1 MTIETLR
8 GRYRL
13 HRFPPRQRAVT
24 GEPLTTSISAADYQR
39 QLMDGFQEGLQK
51 GFAQGMTEGQEQGF
65 SEGHQ
70 QGFAEGRRQGYTEGS
85 LAGQQE
91 GRKQFVEAAQPLE
104 AITGKVND
112 FLAHIERKQREDLL
126 QLVEKVTRQVIRCEL
141 ALQPTQLLALV
152 EEALA
157 AFPAMPETLQVMLS
171 TEEFNRLRDAVPEK
185 VSEWG
190 LTPSPDLPPGEC
202 RVITDKSELD
212 IGCEHRLEQCMTAL
226 KETLTPESFSAFDN
240 ALRSLESIPL
250 ARVAGRLVRLNGILL
265 ESVGCPLMTGQLCRI
280 ESANHTLIDAQA
292 VGFNRDITYLMPF
305 KQPVGLMAGA
315 RVFPEE
321 KAHDILIGESCL
333 GRVVNGLGEPLDGK
347 GRLNGNDLLPP
358 LPPSVNPLTRRSV
371 DEPLDVGVK
380 AINGLLT
387 IGKGQRVGLMAGS
400 GVGKSVLLGMITRQ
414 TKADIVVVGL
424 IGERGR
430 EVKEFI
436 DHSLGADGLA
446 KSIVVVAP
454 ADESPLMRLKATELC
469 HSIAAWFRDRGHHV
483 LLLVDSLT
491 RYAMAQRE
499 IALSLGE
506 PPATKGYPPS
516 AFGMIPKLV
525 ESAGNSESAGSMT
538 AIYTVLA
545 EGDDQQDP
553 IVDCAR
559 AVLDGHIVLTRKLA
573 EAGHYPAIDIGQSIS
588 RCMNQVTSLEHQQ
601 SARALKQNYA
611 AYMEIKPLI
620 PLGGYVAGADASVD
634 KAVKMF
640 PAIERF
646 LRQEMREPASLE
658 LVQSRL
664 QILFP
669 GVKKA
674 EQ

>member
-1 MTIETLR
+1 M
-8 GRYRL
+8 
-13 HRFPPRQRAVT
+13 
-24 GEPLTTSISAADYQR
+24 SD
-39 QLMDGFQEGLQK
+39 
-51 GFAQGMTEGQEQGF
+51 
-65 SEGHQ
+65 
-70 QGFAEGRRQGYTEGS
+70 
-85 LAGQQE
+85 
-91 GRKQFVEAAQPLE
+91 
-104 AITGKVND
+104 
-112 FLAHIERKQREDLL
+112 
-126 QLVEKVTRQVIRCEL
+126 
-141 ALQPTQLLALV
+141 
-152 EEALA
+152 
-157 AFPAMPETLQVMLS
+157 
-171 TEEFNRLRDAVPEK
+171 
-185 VSEWG
+185 
-190 LTPSPDLPPGEC
+190 
-202 RVITDKSELD
+202 
-212 IGCEHRLEQCMTAL
+212 
-226 KETLTPESFSAFDN
+226 FSAFDN

-321 KAHDILIGESCL
+321 KAHDILISESWL

-469 HSIAAWFRDRGHHV
+469 HSIA
-483 LLLVDSLT
+483 
-491 RYAMAQRE
+491 QRE

-525 ESAGNSESAGSMT
+525 ESAGNSESSGSMT

-588 RCMNQVTSLEHQQ
+588 RCMNQVTRLEHQQ

-669 GVKKA
+669 IAKKA
-674 EQ
+674 EGQ

>member
-1 MTIETLR
+1 M
-8 GRYRL
+8 
-13 HRFPPRQRAVT
+13 
-24 GEPLTTSISAADYQR
+24 SD
-39 QLMDGFQEGLQK
+39 
-51 GFAQGMTEGQEQGF
+51 
-65 SEGHQ
+65 
-70 QGFAEGRRQGYTEGS
+70 
-85 LAGQQE
+85 
-91 GRKQFVEAAQPLE
+91 
-104 AITGKVND
+104 
-112 FLAHIERKQREDLL
+112 
-126 QLVEKVTRQVIRCEL
+126 
-141 ALQPTQLLALV
+141 
-152 EEALA
+152 
-157 AFPAMPETLQVMLS
+157 
-171 TEEFNRLRDAVPEK
+171 
-185 VSEWG
+185 
-190 LTPSPDLPPGEC
+190 
-202 RVITDKSELD
+202 
-212 IGCEHRLEQCMTAL
+212 
-226 KETLTPESFSAFDN
+226 FSAFDN

-321 KAHDILIGESCL
+321 KAHDILIGESWL
-333 GRVVNGLGEPLDGK
+333 GRVVNGLG
-347 GRLNGNDLLPP
+347 
-358 LPPSVNPLTRRSV
+358 
-371 DEPLDVGVK
+371 EPLDVGVK

-669 GVKKA
+669 CAKKA